1 MKSDKQYEDVM
12 PVICAGCNNPL
23 PVKDAHK
30 EPDGFYCDLCY
41 ANTQKQTRPIKLSED
56 ELSVLRRV
64 LERFEN
70 ETRFETGVSRIS
82 GGFAIADIIDYDDN
96 FVDISLK
103 WGVQSD
109 CENRTN
115 VEQYKLDR
123 LVLNKT
129 VPINEIMGALN
140 D

>member
-1 MKSDKQYEDVM
+1 MKGDQQYEDVM
-12 PVICAGCNNPL
+12 SVICAGCNNPL
-23 PVKDAHK
+23 SGKDAHK

-41 ANTQKQTRPIKLSED
+41 ANTRKQTRPTKLSED
-56 ELSVLRRV
+56 ELSVLRQV

-70 ETRFETGVSRIS
+70 ETRFQTGVGRIS
-82 GGFAIADIIDYDDN
+82 GGFAVASIFDYDDN

-109 CENRTN
+109 CEDRTH

-123 LVLNKT
+123 LMLDKT
-129 VPINEIMGALN
+129 NPVHEIVGALS
-140 D
+140 